1 MSFSRRN
8 WSDLSSLARQR
19 TLEDEEEQQR
29 ERRRRHRSLLS
40 STSTD
45 EKPASPAKDISPAS
59 SRPSSLVK
67 PQSPE
72 NGEERKLSEVLK
84 TQEGRRTR
92 GLPPVSE
99 KLRQEKEQKEPGA
112 GESCQETEAQP
123 RGRQESSR
131 AAEHAQEAARGRGDP
146 PRDKNLEPGSERKV
160 VVRTWLQ
167 DKDQGAQTPR
177 GEQRKEAKEPPEVG
191 SCRLREVKIL
201 TRVGNRST
209 EEKIS
214 AVTSSPEQQIIS
226 KKQKEE
232 SQSPLTRSAS
242 LRIPGSNST
251 IGEKLEKYNSAVQRS
266 EGVKSS
272 VPAQKSRLLS
282 SEGVASK
289 RNFFERSA
297 PSKAEPA
304 ALRKEIRRIN
314 SLAKRDVW
322 IKQPGDTS
330 GDTKV
335 IMELLWNLVHHL
347 WQSQDVRGGVIWGSQ
362 DSVTLGSQ
370 QEGTTGGICK
380 GEEDSGLGGEGKW
393 PVMGFRGC
401 LPAPSPAGD
410 SHCLVK
416 AAASGGVA
424 ASGTASVVPTF
435 FCSCSNTSCA
445 IRPSGKNWFA
455 PKIKAQPYPT
465 IQQPLPRVPCAMCG
479 CSPRHGVLC
488 LWDGKEEAWKSL
500 PVPSVPNHCLSV
512 EVQACRLPTDAEG
525 QLLPCLPSTF
535 AVLLLISA
543 CAPELPW
550 QRGSP
555 TQLPGSWRMSVRQ
568 EPAWLREF
576 QLHIHGPRLL
586 PGAGGA
592 VSCHPCQAVTARGA
606 QPEAHEAT

>member
-45 EKPASPAKDISPAS
+45 EEPASPAKDTSPAS

-67 PQSPE
+67 PQSLE

-99 KLRQEKEQKEPGA
+99 KLRQEKEQKEPGV

-123 RGRQESSR
+123 RGRQESSW
-131 AAEHAQEAARGRGDP
+131 AAEHAQEAARGGGDP
-146 PRDKNLEPGSERKV
+146 PGDKSLEPASERKV
-160 VVRTWLQ
+160 VVRTRLQ

-214 AVTSSPEQQIIS
+214 AVTSSPEQQPSRNPSKQVIQLSPPRDEPAEKPDPSPTHVTSIRRASPRTVSFRIIS

-304 ALRKEIRRIN
+304 ALRKDSLKIPGSVTSRINLWISRAQEPAKNEENGKEIRRIN

-330 GDTKV
+330 GDTK
-335 IMELLWNLVHHL
+335 L
-347 WQSQDVRGGVIWGSQ
+347 Q
-362 DSVTLGSQ
+362 
-370 QEGTTGGICK
+370 
-380 GEEDSGLGGEGKW
+380 
-393 PVMGFRGC
+393 
-401 LPAPSPAGD
+401 
-410 SHCLVK
+410 
-416 AAASGGVA
+416 
-424 ASGTASVVPTF
+424 
-435 FCSCSNTSCA
+435 
-445 IRPSGKNWFA
+445 
-455 PKIKAQPYPT
+455 
-465 IQQPLPRVPCAMCG
+465 
-479 CSPRHGVLC
+479 
-488 LWDGKEEAWKSL
+488 
-500 PVPSVPNHCLSV
+500 
-512 EVQACRLPTDAEG
+512 
-525 QLLPCLPSTF
+525 
-535 AVLLLISA
+535 
-543 CAPELPW
+543 
-550 QRGSP
+550 
-555 TQLPGSWRMSVRQ
+555 
-568 EPAWLREF
+568 
-576 QLHIHGPRLL
+576 
-586 PGAGGA
+586 
-592 VSCHPCQAVTARGA
+592 
-606 QPEAHEAT
+606 